1 MLFLRTTRKS
11 TPTLFY
17 VSLLLLAAVLC
28 TSHLTSGLYARYATS
43 ATASDSAQVASF
55 RVSDLVDGKEA
66 QTLTVSAGLQPPVA
80 GSTSDPGEDPS
91 SKLYAISVE
100 NDSNIAVNYVV
111 IVENLTGNLPLDFG
125 VKKDTQ
131 ALSENDDGEF
141 VIAIGVGE
149 TANFTLTM
157 SWQDEKLDPE
167 LMGQVD
173 LVEITLLVEQITV
186 E

>member
-1 MLFLRTTRKS
+1 M
-11 TPTLFY
+11 
-17 VSLLLLAAVLC
+17 
-28 TSHLTSGLYARYATS
+28 
-43 ATASDSAQVASF
+43 
-55 RVSDLVDGKEA
+55 
-66 QTLTVSAGLQPPVA
+66 
-80 GSTSDPGEDPS
+80 
-91 SKLYAISVE
+91 
-100 NDSNIAVNYVV
+100 
-111 IVENLTGNLPLDFG
+111 DFG

>member
-1 MLFLRTTRKS
+1 MRTTRKS

-80 GSTSDPGEDPS
+80 GSTSDPGEDLRASTPA
-91 SKLYAISVE
+91 KYAAVMP
-100 NDSNIAVNYVV
+100 DATRRPHIAVIICLNAWF
-111 IVENLTGNLPLDFG
+111 IFLSG
-125 VKKDTQ
+125 VR
-131 ALSENDDGEF
+131 
-141 VIAIGVGE
+141 
-149 TANFTLTM
+149 
-157 SWQDEKLDPE
+157 
-167 LMGQVD
+167 
-173 LVEITLLVEQITV
+173 
-186 E
+186 